1 MKIDSMLLRR
11 TSSAGS
17 ELRPVV
23 TAPASRSVMI
33 DSPEPLC
40 APMVSSAPPS

>member
-1 MKIDSMLLRR
+1 MNIDSMLLRS
-11 TSSAGS
+11 TVSSGS

-33 DSPEPLC
+33 DRPDPLC
-40 APMVSSAPPS
+40 APIVSSAPPS